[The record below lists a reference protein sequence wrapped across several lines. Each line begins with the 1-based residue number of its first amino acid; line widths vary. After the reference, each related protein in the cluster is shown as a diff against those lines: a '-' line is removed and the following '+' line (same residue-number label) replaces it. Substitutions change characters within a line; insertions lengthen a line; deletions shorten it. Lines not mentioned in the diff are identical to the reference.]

1 MQQDKSLTLR
11 SNDATFQ
18 RNKEVAITWAL
29 GPLAHR
35 DSGAS
40 EEQGGLEKF
49 QFRRLTSRSGKS

>member
-35 DSGAS
+35 DSGACQKADKQKW
-40 EEQGGLEKF
+40 EGLV
-49 QFRRLTSRSGKS
+49 